1 MHNEYVYNRE
11 RQLRHVS
18 TRAQF
23 KKVVKW
29 VYGAC
34 QVSTDWG
41 KFKLNAQ
48 FQLGACQMVNLQLN
62 RVGAEGGEREY
73 SIHKLYNQT

>member
-1 MHNEYVYNRE
+1 MNTCASVKPI
-11 RQLRHVS
+11 S
-18 TRAQF
+18 TRANMCLRS
-23 KKVVKW
+23 KRGVKW

-41 KFKLNAQ
+41 KFKLNDQ

-73 SIHKLYNQT
+73 IYS

>member
-11 RQLRHVS
+11 RRLRHVS

-23 KKVVKW
+23 KKGVKW

-34 QVSTDWG
+34 QVSTDCG
-41 KFKLNAQ
+41 KFKLNDQ

-62 RVGAEGGEREY
+62 RVGAGNA
-73 SIHKLYNQT
+73 STCIHKLYNQT

>member
-1 MHNEYVYNRE
+1 MYHRE

-23 KKVVKW
+23 KKGIKW

-34 QVSTDWG
+34 QVSPDWG
-41 KFKLNAQ
+41 KFKLNDQ

-62 RVGAEGGEREY
+62 RVGAEGGETRV
-73 SIHKLYNQT
+73 HLF